1 MGVSTDSRP
10 AGQLP
15 PAGRR
20 PSADPRLIICR
31 PSGWTCRRTSGPRS
45 MNLSATRS
53 LHCLSCASTTKPKA
67 PRLRYRICGRDVHG
81 WQESKWKMQASS
93 EEECFLLRC
102 SGTSWMRGCRGCAT
116 SWAVS
121 TGWDAGFR
129 RPSAAAGGSAFDP
142 ARHRRG
148 CTFAAQPLAPR
159 PLLHC
164 AGFKVVWAGRG
175 QGFTTSPAR
184 DGQPWSGGGQ
194 VPCRRPAPPRS
205 PPRRVQP
212 WLLHR
217 PHSWPGVPGA
227 GGPPGAARNPTLLR
241 RARAAPS
248 GSSRLY
254 SRFGTADCP
263 PGGCPARHP
272 PQGSL
277 PPRGRPAPFGVAPNG
292 PSSCPVRRADD
303 SSPSARCRSFGLSS
317 LWGAGER
324 SLWVMCVWHGQG
336 E

>member
-1 MGVSTDSRP
+1 
-10 AGQLP
+10 
-15 PAGRR
+15 
-20 PSADPRLIICR
+20 
-31 PSGWTCRRTSGPRS
+31 
-45 MNLSATRS
+45 
-53 LHCLSCASTTKPKA
+53 
-67 PRLRYRICGRDVHG
+67 
-81 WQESKWKMQASS
+81 MQASS
-93 EEECFLLRC
+93 EEECFLLQC
-102 SGTSWMRGCRGCAT
+102 SGKSWMRGCRGCAT

-205 PPRRVQP
+205 PSRRAQP

-217 PHSWPGVPGA
+217 PHSGPGVPGA
-227 GGPPGAARNPTLLR
+227 GGPPGAARNSTLLR
-241 RARAAPS
+241 RARAAPVGRPTDS
-248 GSSRLY
+248 THALVARIARQEVVWAATRLRAPSRLGDAQLH
-254 SRFGTADCP
+254 SASHPTGLAAVQCAALTTAAL
-263 PGGCPARHP
+263 ARAAALLWLELAV
-272 PQGSL
+272 GS
-277 PPRGRPAPFGVAPNG
+277 GRA
-292 PSSCPVRRADD
+292 
-303 SSPSARCRSFGLSS
+303 
-317 LWGAGER
+317 
-324 SLWVMCVWHGQG
+324 
-336 E
+336 